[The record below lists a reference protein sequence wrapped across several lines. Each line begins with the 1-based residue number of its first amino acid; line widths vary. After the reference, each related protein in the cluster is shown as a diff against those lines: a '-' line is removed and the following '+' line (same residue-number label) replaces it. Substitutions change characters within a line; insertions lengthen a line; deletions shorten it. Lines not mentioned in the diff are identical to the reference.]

1 MLNHIPAGP
10 HDPLVYFLR
19 NGNRVKIGYTTNLSN
34 RVAALSLTLK
44 FVDLTL
50 PGGRDLETVMHRR
63 FATERLDGTEWFV
76 HSRRLR
82 EFIAS
87 ELAKPPAPDGASDE
101 ELIREAVLHVTETQF
116 ASASML
122 QRRMRI
128 SFARAQHLMVQLE
141 QRRIVGPLTGRGST
155 RAVIGRRPV
164 AV

>member
-10 HDPLVYFLR
+10 HEPLVYFLR

-63 FATERLDGTEWFV
+63 FAAERLDGTEWFV

-87 ELAKPPAPDGASDE
+87 ELAKPTPDGADDA
-101 ELIREAVLHVTETQF
+101 ELIREATQHVTETQF

-128 SFARAQHLMVQLE
+128 SFGRAQYLMIQLE
-141 QRRIVGPLTGRGST
+141 QLGIVGPLTGRGST
-155 RAVIGRRPV
+155 RSVVGRHRV
-164 AV
+164 SV